1 MSKRKPLISICVPVF
16 DEADN
21 ILDLYNRIK
30 ELANNNRTVFNLE
43 LIFTDN
49 ASRDGSWTIIQ
60 SLASDDKM
68 VRGYRFGRN
77 IGYQKSI
84 LNNFSLS
91 NGDVVVQLDADL
103 QDPPELIPQML
114 DLWRTGIKVVS
125 GQRVDRSE
133 GLVQNKFREVGYWLL
148 AKASKGLLKPNVGDF
163 RLLDQEVVRRLI
175 ASQNPA
181 PYLRGMISKF
191 GFSEKTVS
199 YRRSSRVNGKSK
211 FTFFKVLS
219 LGWRGFL
226 TFSTWPMS
234 IMSFFVLISGLF
246 AIASFSYS
254 IFWFISNSNL
264 PAGYF
269 SLFVMLSFIL
279 FFVSFAFSICLFY
292 LRNLYELFIE
302 SVPVEITDTRGKSI
316 KIKI

>member
-1 MSKRKPLISICVPVF
+1 LSKRKPLISICVPVF

-77 IGYQKSI
+77 VGYQKSI

-133 GLVQNKFREVGYWLL
+133 GLVKNKIREIG
-148 AKASKGLLKPNVGDF
+148 
-163 RLLDQEVVRRLI
+163 
-175 ASQNPA
+175 
-181 PYLRGMISKF
+181 
-191 GFSEKTVS
+191 
-199 YRRSSRVNGKSK
+199 
-211 FTFFKVLS
+211 
-219 LGWRGFL
+219 
-226 TFSTWPMS
+226 
-234 IMSFFVLISGLF
+234 
-246 AIASFSYS
+246 
-254 IFWFISNSNL
+254 
-264 PAGYF
+264 
-269 SLFVMLSFIL
+269 
-279 FFVSFAFSICLFY
+279 
-292 LRNLYELFIE
+292 
-302 SVPVEITDTRGKSI
+302 
-316 KIKI
+316 